1 MSEDLGVQLFSVREH
16 LGDELGDTLSKI
28 AAIGYT
34 HVEPYD
40 ILTDPAAL
48 GRALADSG
56 LKAVATHAGVQ
67 GPRRDDIIA
76 SAKQLGIGTVIVP
89 WVEPSTFDD
98 EHAVEKLAADINEAA
113 TIAADQGIRVGYH
126 NHDFEFAGGKY
137 QKFVGLLDESV
148 ILELDCFWSSVG
160 GTDPLVQGPALGER
174 LRYLHVAAGPPEPGK
189 PPLKGGPI
197 RLPEIIAETRDNVEL
212 VVVEVVTERDVWE
225 VLREN
230 YAYLQGELAKR

>member
-16 LGDELGDTLSKI
+16 LGAELGDTLSKI

-34 HVEPYD
+34 HIEPYD
-40 ILTDPAAL
+40 ILTDPD
-48 GRALADSG
+48 ALARAMAESG
-56 LKAVATHAGVQ
+56 LKASATHASIQ

-76 SAKQLGIGTVIVP
+76 SARKLGIGTVIVP
-89 WVEPSTFDD
+89 WVEPATYDD
-98 EHAVEKLAADINEAA
+98 EKQVEKLAADINDAA
-113 TIAADQGIRVGYH
+113 AKAAQHGLRVGYH
-126 NHDFEFAGGKY
+126 NHDFEFASGMY
-137 QKFVGLLDESV
+137 QAFAERLDDRV

-160 GTDPLVQGPALGER
+160 GTDPLVQAPALGER

-197 RLPEIIAETRDNVEL
+197 RLPEIIAATRASVEL

-230 YAYLQGELAKR
+230 YEYFQGVLA

>member
-16 LGDELGDTLSKI
+16 LGGELGDTLSKI

-34 HVEPYD
+34 HIEPYD
-40 ILTDPAAL
+40 ILSDPD
-48 GRALADSG
+48 ALARAMAGSG
-56 LKAVATHAGVQ
+56 LKASATHASIQ

-76 SAKQLGIGTVIVP
+76 SARKLGIGTVIVP
-89 WVEPSTFDD
+89 WVEPATYDD
-98 EHAVEKLAADINEAA
+98 AHQVEKLAADINDAA
-113 TIAADQGIRVGYH
+113 AIAAEHGIRVGYH
-126 NHDFEFAGGKY
+126 NHDFEFASGMY
-137 QKFVGLLDESV
+137 QTLVEKLDDRV
-148 ILELDCFWSSVG
+148 VLELDCFWSSVG
-160 GTDPLVQGPALGER
+160 GTDPLVQAPALGER

-197 RLPEIIAETRDNVEL
+197 RLPEIIAATRTTVEL

-230 YAYLQGELAKR
+230 YEYLQGVLA

>member
-16 LGDELGDTLSKI
+16 LGDELGDTLSRI

-34 HVEPYD
+34 HIEPYD
-40 ILTDPAAL
+40 ILTDPD
-48 GRALADSG
+48 ALARAMAGSG
-56 LKAVATHAGVQ
+56 LKAAATHASIQ

-76 SAKQLGIGTVIVP
+76 SAKKLGIGTVIVP

-98 EHAVEKLAADINEAA
+98 EKAVGKLAADINDAA
-113 TIAADQGIRVGYH
+113 KIAADQGIRVGYH
-126 NHDFEFAGGKY
+126 NHDFEFASGRY
-137 QKFVGLLDESV
+137 SSFIQELDTSV
-148 ILELDCFWSSVG
+148 VLELDCFWSSVG

-197 RLPEIIAETRDNVEL
+197 RLPEIIAATRDTVEL

-230 YAYLQGELAKR
+230 YAYFQGVLA